1 MLVRHLSMAKSV
13 EWGNGVSRRLL
24 VHDDGFGYTLCDTII
39 YKGTSSRLQYMNHL
53 ESVYCI
59 GGRGSVV
66 TRDGAHYDIEPGMM
80 YVLNDHDAHL
90 LSASEEEDCRVIC
103 VFTPALRGDE
113 IHTLTE
119 GGYSGFGPIAPLDA
133 MTSVEAM
140 APAETTVPV
149 AG

>member
-1 MLVRHLSMAKSV
+1 MLVRDLSTAKSV

-24 VHDDGFGYTLCDTII
+24 VHDDGFGYTLADTII

-66 TRDGAHYDIEPGMM
+66 THDGAHYDIEPGMM

-90 LSASEEEDCRVIC
+90 LSASEDEDCRVIC

-119 GGYSGFGPIAPLDA
+119 GGYSGFGPITPVEVPAPVE
-133 MTSVEAM
+133 TVEA
-140 APAETTVPV
+140 V
-149 AG
+149 A

>member
-1 MLVRHLSMAKSV
+1 MLIRNLSTAQSV

-59 GGRGSVV
+59 EGRGAVV
-66 TRDGAHYDIEPGMM
+66 AADGTRYEIEPGTM
-80 YVLNDHDAHL
+80 YVLNDHDAHT
-90 LSASEEEDCRVIC
+90 LSAADDADWRVIC

-113 IHTLTE
+113 IHSLTE
-119 GGYSGFGPIAPLDA
+119 GGYSGFGPL
-133 MTSVEAM
+133 TVVE
-140 APAETTVPV
+140 PALEAAVEEAVEPAV
-149 AG
+149 EPAV